1 MDIRQTVKA
10 GPRKRAVSPVSTT
23 IVRIEL
29 LKRGWSVQELADRC
43 GLTYSTLRHELA
55 YGFPEQTV
63 RLKVDSVFGQPV
75 FSTLRAFQRRRALAA
90 AIGFDPYL
98 EKKTELQAWA
108 TNHGCPFSN
117 RGRIFR
123 KAELIAKIASRLL
136 MPKKDPFPL

>member
-1 MDIRQTVKA
+1 MNIRQTVKA
-10 GPRKRAVSPVSTT
+10 GLRKRAVSPEST

-29 LKRGWSVQELADRC
+29 LKRGLSVQELADLC
-43 GLTYSTLRHELA
+43 GLAYSTLRHELA

-75 FSTLRAFQRRRALAA
+75 FSTPRAFKRRRALAA

-98 EKKTELQAWA
+98 TKKTELQTWA

-123 KAELIAKIASRLL
+123 KAELIEKIASRQLQL
-136 MPKKDPFPL
+136 IPPLEPQY